1 MSSNHK
7 TPPFL
12 SEAKNYQDWLK
23 LIKILCNF
31 SDLSKAKQGPAIL
44 LSLESK
50 TLDAVLEFSEE
61 VISGENGD
69 VIITRLGRMYK
80 KDETLENYMASEN
93 FETFKRPDN
102 MKISDYFNKFEQL
115 GNRASPMELK
125 CQKTCH
131 PIDYSNLPIYLRYTN
146 NWLKEQLPIL
156 SSA

>member
-44 LSLESK
+44 LSLESR

-61 VISGENGD
+61 VVSGENGD
-69 VIITRLGRMYK
+69 VIISRLGRMYK

-102 MKISDYFNKFEQL
+102 MKISD
-115 GNRASPMELK
+115 
-125 CQKTCH
+125 
-131 PIDYSNLPIYLRYTN
+131 
-146 NWLKEQLPIL
+146 
-156 SSA
+156 